1 MRIDQHDLAGK
12 PGAAQIAGDDRSSA
26 SALAVDPMTAI
37 DRGSN
42 SLSRLRTDIG
52 PGDISSADAEC
63 GSLIDRNAGPTLGR
77 TQARAGA
84 AVYRTVHQ
92 QHDIGGGRNRASAA
106 AIQLSMS
113 MNASEHGK
121 QCPAGRPSR
130 RRGPSLP
137 VQQPERSSNRQH
149 VPAQIANRTPR
160 PSRVRLIAC
169 LRHRGALF

>member
-1 MRIDQHDLAGK
+1 VTTA
-12 PGAAQIAGDDRSSA
+12 PSV
-26 SALAVDPMTAI
+26 SALAIDPMTAI

-92 QHDIGGGRNRASAA
+92 RHDIGGGRNRASAA

-113 MNASEHGK
+113 MNASEHRK
-121 QCPAGRPSR
+121 QCPLEA
-130 RRGPSLP
+130 
-137 VQQPERSSNRQH
+137 
-149 VPAQIANRTPR
+149 VPTPR
-160 PSRVRLIAC
+160 AFAP
-169 LRHRGALF
+169 GAATRAILKPAARAGADCESYSPTEPRYG